1 MPSLRLPMV
10 AAAALLVLRPS
21 PAQQSPDLS
30 QYLFSDRAAEIALAK
45 SAAPKNVS
53 DSATILVLTKMG
65 YSEAVQGT
73 NGFTCMVQHSFD
85 AKIGSANFWDPRLL
99 GPVCF
104 NPPAVRSILPE
115 MLKRAE
121 WIMGG
126 VSPAEIADR
135 TKKAYETNAFHG
147 PDVGAMAFMQSPQQ
161 HLNNDANPHWV
172 PHLMF
177 YYSMSMSPA
186 LWGVGD
192 PTNTLI
198 DGSGL
203 DPDMRARVVL
213 VPVRKWSDG
222 TLAVKATSN

>member
-1 MPSLRLPMV
+1 MPLPRLSLIL
-10 AAAALLVLRPS
+10 ALLSGATAV
-21 PAQQSPDLS
+21 AQQSPDLS
-30 QYLFSDRAAEIALAK
+30 QYLMADRAAEIALAK

-53 DSATILVLTKMG
+53 DSATILVLTRLG

-104 NPPAVRSILPE
+104 NPPAVHSVLPE

-121 WIMGG
+121 WIMAG
-126 VSPAEIADR
+126 VSPTEIAER
-135 TKKAYETNAFHG
+135 TKKGYETNAFHG

-222 TLAVKATSN
+222 TLAIKASSN

>member
-1 MPSLRLPMV
+1 
-10 AAAALLVLRPS
+10 
-21 PAQQSPDLS
+21 
-30 QYLFSDRAAEIALAK
+30 
-45 SAAPKNVS
+45 
-53 DSATILVLTKMG
+53 
-65 YSEAVQGT
+65 
-73 NGFTCMVQHSFD
+73 
-85 AKIGSANFWDPRLL
+85 
-99 GPVCF
+99 
-104 NPPAVRSILPE
+104 
-115 MLKRAE
+115 
-121 WIMGG
+121 
-126 VSPAEIADR
+126 
-135 TKKAYETNAFHG
+135 
-147 PDVGAMAFMQSPQQ
+147 MAFMLSPQQ
-161 HLNNDANPHWV
+161 HLNNDSNPHWM